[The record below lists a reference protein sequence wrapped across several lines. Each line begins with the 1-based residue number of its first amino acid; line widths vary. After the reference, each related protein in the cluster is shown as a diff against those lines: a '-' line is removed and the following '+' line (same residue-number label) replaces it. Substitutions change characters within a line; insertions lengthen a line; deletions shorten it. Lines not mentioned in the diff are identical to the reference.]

1 MIRMNL
7 NQLVDYMMKQGLGQT
22 AAYFN
27 GCANDS
33 VTVNGWIEKD
43 FVKRHIGEG
52 SLWNEIQYWVT
63 SHMETPKDFKF
74 TFETEDEQVRAE
86 RTGHIESYDC
96 VRMEVRDPQGG
107 SVDFPVKNR
116 ESYERLLK
124 QNEGYIVT
132 VYPTVHSYDV
142 QDYL

>member
-7 NQLVDYMMKQGLGQT
+7 NQLVDFMMKQGLGQT
-22 AAYFN
+22 AAYFR

-63 SHMETPKDFKF
+63 SHMNTK
-74 TFETEDEQVRAE
+74 
-86 RTGHIESYDC
+86 
-96 VRMEVRDPQGG
+96 
-107 SVDFPVKNR
+107 
-116 ESYERLLK
+116 
-124 QNEGYIVT
+124 
-132 VYPTVHSYDV
+132 
-142 QDYL
+142 

>member
-22 AAYFN
+22 AAYFR

-52 SLWNEIQYWVT
+52 SLWKEVQCWVT
-63 SHMETPKDFKF
+63 SYIP
-74 TFETEDEQVRAE
+74 TENSSEN
-86 RTGHIESYDC
+86 
-96 VRMEVRDPQGG
+96 
-107 SVDFPVKNR
+107 KNA
-116 ESYERLLK
+116 
-124 QNEGYIVT
+124 
-132 VYPTVHSYDV
+132 
-142 QDYL
+142 